1 MTKTVLLAGAAAL
14 ALSGNAFAAKPAHPV
29 MAGKAAAFHIT
40 FPAKHPPGTI
50 YSQRDN
56 DNGVGIVS
64 QQFTDF
70 SGGTYDAQGADD
82 FITSG
87 KAAIKEV
94 VADGTYFNGS
104 GPANSWNVTVYKDN
118 GGIPGNVEGTC
129 NSTHYTD
136 LGFGTPDIKLKNSC
150 SGGTS
155 KIKVKAGHHWVSVQA
170 VMAFGVGGEWGWNTN
185 NTLRNDPAVWQNPGN
200 GFGTGCTTW
209 GNMQSCLGSYGEG
222 PDFSFAVLGKGG

>member
-14 ALSGNAFAAKPAHPV
+14 AFSGTAFAGAAHPTAV
-29 MAGKAAAFHIT
+29 GKATNFHIT

-56 DNGVGIVS
+56 DNGIGIVS
-64 QQFTDF
+64 QKFTDF
-70 SGGTYDAQGADD
+70 GGGTYDAQGADD
-82 FITSG
+82 FITNG

-94 VADGTYFNGS
+94 IADGVYFNGS
-104 GPANSWNVTVYKDN
+104 GPADSWNVTVYKDN
-118 GGIPGNVEGTC
+118 GGIPGNAVGTC

-155 KIKVKAGHHWVSVQA
+155 KIKVKAGHYWISVQA
-170 VMAFGVGGEWGWNTN
+170 VMAFSPHGEWGWNTN
-185 NTLRNDPAVWQNPGN
+185 NTVRNDPAAWQNPGG
-200 GFGTGCTTW
+200 GFGTGCNSWGVLTT
-209 GNMQSCLGSYGEG
+209 CIAAGEG
-222 PDFSFAVLGKGG
+222 GDFSYAILGKGG